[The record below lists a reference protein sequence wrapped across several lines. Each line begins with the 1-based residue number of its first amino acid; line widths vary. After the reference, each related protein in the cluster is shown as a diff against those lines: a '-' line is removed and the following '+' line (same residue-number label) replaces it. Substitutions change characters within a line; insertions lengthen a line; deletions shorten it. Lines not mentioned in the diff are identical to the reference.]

1 MVIKMSKLLEEQLKI
16 NDAKLFINGEY
27 VNASSGETFDTINPA
42 TNQKL
47 ASVASASVHDV
58 ESAIQVAQT
67 SFESGIWSK
76 MAVEERAK
84 ILCRMSDLVM
94 ARVDELALIETLDV
108 GKPIKESR
116 DFDIPR
122 AASNLRFFAEMA
134 KYIHHEHYPQSKHMS
149 YTQYAPAGVTSLI
162 IPWNLPFMQMTWKA
176 SAALAAGNT
185 VIVKPASYTP
195 LSAVMLGEIANEAGL
210 PPGVLNI
217 LTGPGSTVGTAMT
230 THPFVRR
237 ISFVG
242 ESTTGK
248 TVMRNAA
255 SQLIPVSLEL
265 GGKSA
270 NIVFD
275 DADLDEA
282 VQGSIEAIFRNQ
294 GEICLA
300 GSRLLVQET
309 VYEQFLAKLVT
320 AVKKIKVGDPLDENT
335 DMGALISTNHL
346 ETVDRYV
353 QIGLEEGAKLATGGK
368 RVEGLTD
375 GNFYEPTVLYDV
387 DNKMRVAQEE
397 IFGPVLVVI
406 PFKTEEE
413 AIQIAN
419 DSIYGLAGVVW
430 SNDLRRAHRVAD
442 QINSGLFWINCW
454 YYRDLRTP
462 FGGSKASGI
471 GREGGRHSFEFYT
484 EAKTITMK
492 L

>member
-1 MVIKMSKLLEEQLKI
+1 MSKEAVIEKMTVK
-16 NDAKLFINGEY
+16 DAKLFINGEY
-27 VNASSGETFDTINPA
+27 VDALSGQTFDTFNPA
-42 TNQKL
+42 TNEKL
-47 ASVASASVHDV
+47 ASVANGGTEDAKR
-58 ESAIQVAQT
+58 AIDAAQRA
-67 SFESGIWSK
+67 FESGIWSK
-76 MAVEERAK
+76 MPVEERSA
-84 ILCRMSDLVM
+84 ILCKMADLIM
-94 ARVDELALIETLDV
+94 EKVDELAYLETLDV

-116 DFDIPR
+116 EFDIPR
-122 AASNLRFFAEMA
+122 AAQNFRFFAEMA
-134 KYIHHEHYPQSKHMS
+134 KYMVHEHYEKHNVMS
-149 YTQYAPAGVTSLI
+149 YAKYSPAGVTSLI

-176 SAALAAGNT
+176 SAALASGNT
-185 VIVKPASYTP
+185 VLIKPASYTP

-217 LTGPGSTVGTAMT
+217 ITGPGNTVGTTMS
-230 THPFVRR
+230 THPSVRR

-242 ESTTGK
+242 ESNTGK

-255 SQLIPVSLEL
+255 ENLIPVSLEL

-270 NIVFD
+270 NIVFE

-282 VQGSIEAIFRNQ
+282 VKGSIEAIYRNQ

-300 GSRLLVQET
+300 GSRLLVQESI
-309 VYEQFLAKLVT
+309 YKQFLEKFT
-320 AVKKIKVGDPLDENT
+320 AAVRNIKVGDPLSEETN
-335 DMGALISTNHL
+335 MGALVSQSHL
-346 ETVDRYV
+346 ETVDEYV
-353 QIGLEEGAKLATGGK
+353 RIGLAEGAKLACGGK
-368 RVEGLTD
+368 RVEGLET

-430 SNDLRRAHRVAD
+430 TNDLRRAQRVA
-442 QINSGLFWINCW
+442 SGVTAGLLWINCW
-454 YYRDLRTP
+454 YIRDLRTP
-462 FGGSKASGI
+462 FGGAKASGI

>member
-1 MVIKMSKLLEEQLKI
+1 MSKKAVIEKMTVK
-16 NDAKLFINGEY
+16 DAKLFINGEY
-27 VNASSGETFDTINPA
+27 VDALSGQTFDTFNPA
-42 TNQKL
+42 TNEKL
-47 ASVASASVHDV
+47 ASVANGGTEDAKR
-58 ESAIQVAQT
+58 AIDAAQRA
-67 SFESGIWSK
+67 FESGIWSK
-76 MAVEERAK
+76 RPVEERSA
-84 ILCRMSDLVM
+84 ILCKMADLIM
-94 ARVDELALIETLDV
+94 EKVDELAYLETLDV

-116 DFDIPR
+116 EFDIPR
-122 AASNLRFFAEMA
+122 AAQNFRFFAEMA
-134 KYIHHEHYPQSKHMS
+134 KYMVHEHYEKHNVMS
-149 YTQYAPAGVTSLI
+149 YAKYSPAGVTSLI

-176 SAALAAGNT
+176 SAALASGNT
-185 VIVKPASYTP
+185 VVIKPASYTP

-217 LTGPGSTVGTAMT
+217 ITGPGNTVGTTMS
-230 THPFVRR
+230 THPSVRR

-242 ESTTGK
+242 ESNTGK

-255 SQLIPVSLEL
+255 ENLIPVSLEL

-270 NIVFD
+270 NIVFE

-282 VQGSIEAIFRNQ
+282 VKGSIEAIYRNQ

-300 GSRLLVQET
+300 GSRLLVQESI
-309 VYEQFLAKLVT
+309 YEQFLEKFT
-320 AVKKIKVGDPLDENT
+320 AEVKNIKVGDPLSEETN
-335 DMGALISTNHL
+335 MGALVSQSHL
-346 ETVDRYV
+346 ETVDEYV
-353 QIGLEEGAKLATGGK
+353 RIGLAEGAKLACGGK
-368 RVEGLTD
+368 RVEGLET

-387 DNKMRVAQEE
+387 DNNMRVAQEE

-413 AIQIAN
+413 AVQIAN

-430 SNDLRRAHRVAD
+430 TNDLRRAQRVAS
-442 QINSGLFWINCW
+442 QVTAGLLWINCW
-454 YYRDLRTP
+454 YIRDLRTP
-462 FGGSKASGI
+462 FGGAKASGI

>member
-1 MVIKMSKLLEEQLKI
+1 MNKTVEKEIKIQAS
-16 NDAKLFINGEY
+16 KLFINGEY
-27 VNASSGETFDTINPA
+27 VDSISGKSFDTFNPA

-47 ASVASASVHDV
+47 TTVASANEEDV
-58 ESAIQVAQT
+58 ERAISVAQRT
-67 SFESGIWSK
+67 FESGIWSK
-76 MAVEERAK
+76 MPVEERSK
-84 ILCRMSDLVM
+84 ILCKMSDLVM
-94 ARVDELALIETLDV
+94 ERVDELALIETLDV

-134 KYIHHEHYPQSKHMS
+134 KYVNHEHFDQSKHMS
-149 YTQYAPAGVTSLI
+149 YTKYAPAGVTSLI

-195 LSAVMLGEIANEAGL
+195 LSAVMLGEIANDAGL

-217 LTGPGSTVGTAMT
+217 LTGSGSTVGTAMT
-230 THPFVRR
+230 TNPYVRR

-242 ESTTGK
+242 ESSTGK
-248 TVMRNAA
+248 TVMRNA
-255 SQLIPVSLEL
+255 SDNLIPVSLEL

-270 NIVFD
+270 NIVFE

-282 VQGSIEAIFRNQ
+282 VAGSIEAIYRNQ

-300 GSRLLVQET
+300 GSRVLVQES
-309 VYEQFLAKLVT
+309 VYDQFLEKFVA

-335 DMGALISTNHL
+335 DMGALISKSHL
-346 ETVDRYV
+346 ATVDNYV
-353 QIGLEEGAKLATGGK
+353 QIGISEGAKLAVGGK
-368 RVEGLTD
+368 RVEGLQQ

-406 PFKTEEE
+406 PFKTEED
-413 AIQIAN
+413 AVRIAN

-430 SNDLRRAHRVAD
+430 SNDLRRAHRVAE
-442 QINSGLFWINCW
+442 QIDSGLFWINCW
-454 YYRDLRTP
+454 YHRDLRTP

>member
-1 MVIKMSKLLEEQLKI
+1 MSKEAVIEKMTVK
-16 NDAKLFINGEY
+16 DAKLFINGEY
-27 VNASSGETFDTINPA
+27 VDALSGQTFDTFNPA
-42 TNQKL
+42 TNEKL
-47 ASVASASVHDV
+47 ASVANGGTEDAKR
-58 ESAIQVAQT
+58 AIDAAQRA
-67 SFESGIWSK
+67 FESGIWSK
-76 MAVEERAK
+76 MPVEERSA
-84 ILCRMSDLVM
+84 ILCKMADLIM
-94 ARVDELALIETLDV
+94 EKVDELAYLETLDV

-116 DFDIPR
+116 EFDIPR
-122 AASNLRFFAEMA
+122 AAQNFRFFAEMA
-134 KYIHHEHYPQSKHMS
+134 KYMVHEHYEKHNVMS
-149 YTQYAPAGVTSLI
+149 YAKYSPAGVTSLI

-176 SAALAAGNT
+176 SAALASGNT
-185 VIVKPASYTP
+185 VVIKPASYTP

-217 LTGPGSTVGTAMT
+217 ITGPGNTVGTTMS
-230 THPFVRR
+230 THPSVRR

-242 ESTTGK
+242 ESNTGK

-255 SQLIPVSLEL
+255 ENLIPVSLEL

-270 NIVFD
+270 NIVFE

-282 VQGSIEAIFRNQ
+282 VKGSIEAIYRNQ

-300 GSRLLVQET
+300 GSRLLVQESI
-309 VYEQFLAKLVT
+309 YKQFLEKFT
-320 AVKKIKVGDPLDENT
+320 AAVRNIKVGDPLSEETN
-335 DMGALISTNHL
+335 MGALVSQIHL
-346 ETVDRYV
+346 ETVDEYV
-353 QIGLEEGAKLATGGK
+353 RIGLAEGAKLACGGK
-368 RVEGLTD
+368 RVEGLET

-430 SNDLRRAHRVAD
+430 TNDLRRAQRVAS
-442 QINSGLFWINCW
+442 QVTAGLLWINCW
-454 YYRDLRTP
+454 YIRDLRTP
-462 FGGSKASGI
+462 FGGAKASGI

>member
-1 MVIKMSKLLEEQLKI
+1 MSKEAVIEKMTVK
-16 NDAKLFINGEY
+16 DAKLFINGEY
-27 VNASSGETFDTINPA
+27 VDALSGQTFDTFNPA
-42 TNQKL
+42 TNEKL
-47 ASVASASVHDV
+47 ASVASGGTEDAKR
-58 ESAIQVAQT
+58 AIDAAQRA
-67 SFESGIWSK
+67 FESGVWSK
-76 MAVEERAK
+76 MPVEERSA
-84 ILCRMSDLVM
+84 ILCKMADLIM
-94 ARVDELALIETLDV
+94 EKVDELAYLETLDV

-116 DFDIPR
+116 EFDIPR
-122 AASNLRFFAEMA
+122 AAQNFRFFAEMA
-134 KYIHHEHYPQSKHMS
+134 KYMVHEHYEKHNVMS
-149 YTQYAPAGVTSLI
+149 YAKYSPAGVTSLI

-176 SAALAAGNT
+176 SAALASGNT
-185 VIVKPASYTP
+185 VVIKPASYTP

-217 LTGPGSTVGTAMT
+217 ITGPGNAVGTTMS
-230 THPFVRR
+230 THPSVRR

-242 ESTTGK
+242 ESNTGK

-255 SQLIPVSLEL
+255 ENLIPVSLEL

-270 NIVFD
+270 NIVFE

-282 VQGSIEAIFRNQ
+282 VKGSIEAIYRNQ

-300 GSRLLVQET
+300 GSRLLVQESI
-309 VYEQFLAKLVT
+309 YKQFLEKFT
-320 AVKKIKVGDPLDENT
+320 AAVRNIKVGDPLSEETN
-335 DMGALISTNHL
+335 MGALVSQSHL
-346 ETVDRYV
+346 ETVDEYV
-353 QIGLEEGAKLATGGK
+353 RIGLAEGAKLACGGK
-368 RVEGLTD
+368 RVEGLET

-430 SNDLRRAHRVAD
+430 TNDLRRAQRVA
-442 QINSGLFWINCW
+442 SGVTAGLLWINCW
-454 YYRDLRTP
+454 YIRDLRTP
-462 FGGSKASGI
+462 FGGAKASGI

>member
-1 MVIKMSKLLEEQLKI
+1 MSKEAVIEKMTVK
-16 NDAKLFINGEY
+16 DAKLFINGEY
-27 VNASSGETFDTINPA
+27 VDALSGQTFDTFNPA
-42 TNQKL
+42 TNEKL
-47 ASVASASVHDV
+47 ASVANGGTEDAKR
-58 ESAIQVAQT
+58 AIDAAQRA
-67 SFESGIWSK
+67 FESGIWSK
-76 MAVEERAK
+76 MPVEERSA
-84 ILCRMSDLVM
+84 ILCKMADLIM
-94 ARVDELALIETLDV
+94 EKVDELAYLETLDV

-116 DFDIPR
+116 EFDIPR
-122 AASNLRFFAEMA
+122 AAQNFRFFAEMA
-134 KYIHHEHYPQSKHMS
+134 KYMVHEHYEKHNVMS
-149 YTQYAPAGVTSLI
+149 YAKYSPAGVTSLI

-176 SAALAAGNT
+176 SAALASGNT
-185 VIVKPASYTP
+185 VVIKPASYTP

-217 LTGPGSTVGTAMT
+217 ITGPGNTVGATMS
-230 THPFVRR
+230 THPSVRR

-242 ESTTGK
+242 ESNTGK

-255 SQLIPVSLEL
+255 ENLIPVSLEL

-270 NIVFD
+270 NIVFE

-282 VQGSIEAIFRNQ
+282 VKGSIEAIYRNQ

-300 GSRLLVQET
+300 GSRLLVQESI
-309 VYEQFLAKLVT
+309 YKQFLEKFT
-320 AVKKIKVGDPLDENT
+320 AEVRKIKVGDPLSEETN
-335 DMGALISTNHL
+335 MGALVSQSHL
-346 ETVDRYV
+346 ETVDEYV
-353 QIGLEEGAKLATGGK
+353 RIGLAEGAKLACGGK
-368 RVEGLTD
+368 RVEGLET

-430 SNDLRRAHRVAD
+430 TNDLRRAQRVA
-442 QINSGLFWINCW
+442 SGVTAGLLWINCW
-454 YYRDLRTP
+454 YIRDLRTP
-462 FGGSKASGI
+462 FGGAKASGI
-471 GREGGRHSFEFYT
+471 GREGGRHSFKFYT

>member
-1 MVIKMSKLLEEQLKI
+1 MSQIQQQVIK
-16 NDAKLFINGEY
+16 DAKLFINGEY
-27 VNASSGETFDTINPA
+27 KDAISGESFDTIDPS
-42 TNQKL
+42 TNRKL
-47 ASVASASVHDV
+47 ASVAKANEQDARH
-58 ESAIQVAQT
+58 AIEVAQAT
-67 SFESGIWSK
+67 FESGIWSE
-76 MAVEERAK
+76 MPVAERSR
-84 ILCRMSDLVM
+84 ILCRMSDIILE
-94 ARVDELALIETLDV
+94 RVDELALVETLDV

-116 DFDIPR
+116 GFDIPR
-122 AASNLRFFAEMA
+122 AAANLRFFAEMA
-134 KYIHHEHYPQSKHMS
+134 NYINHEHYDQSKYMS
-149 YTQYAPAGVTSLI
+149 YTKYAPAGVTSLI

-176 SAALAAGNT
+176 SAAMAAGNT
-185 VIVKPASYTP
+185 VVVKPASYTP
-195 LSAVMLGEIANEAGL
+195 LSAVMLGDIANEAGL

-217 LTGPGSTVGTAMT
+217 ITGPGGTVGTSMT
-230 THPFVRR
+230 THPNVRR

-248 TVMRNAA
+248 TVMQNAA
-255 SQLIPVSLEL
+255 TQLIPVSLEL

-270 NIVFD
+270 NIVFE

-282 VQGSIEAIFRNQ
+282 VAGSIEAIYRNQ

-300 GSRLLVQET
+300 GSRLLVQES
-309 VYEQFLAKLVT
+309 VYDLFLEKFVEQAKKL
-320 AVKKIKVGDPLDENT
+320 KVGNPLHEDT
-335 DMGALISTNHL
+335 DMGALVSKSHL
-346 ETVDRYV
+346 ETVDEYV
-353 QIGLEEGAKLATGGK
+353 HIGIAEGAKLATGGK
-368 RVEGLTD
+368 RVAGLEE

-413 AIQIAN
+413 AIRIAN

-430 SNDLRRAHRVAD
+430 TNDLRRAHRVAARV
-442 QINSGLFWINCW
+442 NAGLLWINCW

>member
-1 MVIKMSKLLEEQLKI
+1 MYQNIVKKPMVK
-16 NDAKLFINGEY
+16 NAKLFINGEY
-27 VNASSGETFDTINPA
+27 VESESRKTFDSINPA

-47 ASVASASVHDV
+47 ATVANGTEHDAKR
-58 ESAIQVAQT
+58 AIEVAGRTFQ
-67 SFESGIWSK
+67 SGVWSN
-76 MAVEERAK
+76 MPVEERSR
-84 ILCRMSDLVM
+84 ILCNMSDLIM
-94 ARVDELALIETLDV
+94 KNVDELAYVETLDV

-122 AASNLRFFAEMA
+122 AAANFRFFAEMA
-134 KYIHHEHYPQSKHMS
+134 KYMVHEHYDMSKHMS
-149 YTQYAPAGVTSLI
+149 YTQYTPAGVTSLI

-185 VIVKPASYTP
+185 IVIKTASYTP

-217 LTGPGSTVGTAMT
+217 ITGPGSTVGTTMS

-237 ISFVG
+237 LAFVG
-242 ESTTGK
+242 ETETGK
-248 TVMRNAA
+248 TVMENA
-255 SQLIPVSLEL
+255 SKSLIPVSLEL

-270 NIVFD
+270 NIVFE

-282 VQGSIEAIFRNQ
+282 VEGSKEATFRNQ

-300 GSRLLVQET
+300 GSRILVQES
-309 VYEQFLAKLVT
+309 VYDQFLDKFVE
-320 AVKKIKVGDPLDENT
+320 AVKKIKVGDPTDEST
-335 DMGALISTNHL
+335 DMGALVSKSHL
-346 ETVDRYV
+346 ETVDHYV
-353 QIGLEEGAKLATGGK
+353 QIGMSEGAKLAYGGK
-368 RVEGLTD
+368 RVEGLEE
-375 GNFYEPTVLYDV
+375 GNFYMPTVLYDV
-387 DNKMRVAQEE
+387 NNKMRVAQEE
-397 IFGPVLVVI
+397 IFGPVPVII

-430 SNDLRRAHRVAD
+430 TNDLRRAQRVSAS
-442 QINSGLFWINCW
+442 IHSGLLWINCW
-454 YYRDLRTP
+454 YVRDLRTP
-462 FGGSKASGI
+462 FGGAKASGI

-492 L
+492 K

>member
-1 MVIKMSKLLEEQLKI
+1 MSKEAVIEKMTVK
-16 NDAKLFINGEY
+16 DAKLFINGEY
-27 VNASSGETFDTINPA
+27 VDALSGQTFDTFNPA
-42 TNQKL
+42 TNEKL
-47 ASVASASVHDV
+47 ASVANGGTEDAKR
-58 ESAIQVAQT
+58 AIDAAQRA
-67 SFESGIWSK
+67 FESGIWSK
-76 MAVEERAK
+76 MPVEERSA
-84 ILCRMSDLVM
+84 ILCKMADLIM
-94 ARVDELALIETLDV
+94 EKVDELAYLETLDV

-116 DFDIPR
+116 EFDIPR
-122 AASNLRFFAEMA
+122 AAQNFRFFAEMA
-134 KYIHHEHYPQSKHMS
+134 KYMVHEHYETHNVMS
-149 YTQYAPAGVTSLI
+149 YAKYSPAGVTSLI

-176 SAALAAGNT
+176 SAALASGNT
-185 VIVKPASYTP
+185 VVIKPASYTP

-217 LTGPGSTVGTAMT
+217 ITGPGNTVGTTMS
-230 THPFVRR
+230 THPSVRR

-242 ESTTGK
+242 ESNTGK

-255 SQLIPVSLEL
+255 ENLIPVSLEL

-270 NIVFD
+270 NIVFE

-282 VQGSIEAIFRNQ
+282 VKGSIEAIYRNQ

-300 GSRLLVQET
+300 GSRLLVQESI
-309 VYEQFLAKLVT
+309 YKQFLEKFT
-320 AVKKIKVGDPLDENT
+320 AEVKNIKVGDPLSEETN
-335 DMGALISTNHL
+335 MGALVSQSHL
-346 ETVDRYV
+346 ETVDEYV
-353 QIGLEEGAKLATGGK
+353 RIGLAEGAKLACGGK
-368 RVEGLTD
+368 RVEGLET

-430 SNDLRRAHRVAD
+430 TNDLRRAQRVA
-442 QINSGLFWINCW
+442 SGVTAGLLWINCW
-454 YYRDLRTP
+454 YIRDLRTP
-462 FGGSKASGI
+462 FGGAKASGI

>member
-1 MVIKMSKLLEEQLKI
+1 MSKEAVIEKMTVK
-16 NDAKLFINGEY
+16 DAKLFINGEY
-27 VNASSGETFDTINPA
+27 VDALSGQTFDTFNPA
-42 TNQKL
+42 TNEKL
-47 ASVASASVHDV
+47 ASVANGGTEDAKR
-58 ESAIQVAQT
+58 AIDAAQRA
-67 SFESGIWSK
+67 FESGIWSK
-76 MAVEERAK
+76 MPVEERSA
-84 ILCRMSDLVM
+84 ILCKMADLIM
-94 ARVDELALIETLDV
+94 EKVDELAYLETLDV

-116 DFDIPR
+116 EFDIPR
-122 AASNLRFFAEMA
+122 AAQNFRFFAEMA
-134 KYIHHEHYPQSKHMS
+134 KYMVHEHYEKHNVMS
-149 YTQYAPAGVTSLI
+149 YAKYSPAGVTSLI

-176 SAALAAGNT
+176 SAALASGNT
-185 VIVKPASYTP
+185 VVIKPASYTP

-217 LTGPGSTVGTAMT
+217 ITGPGNTVGTTMS
-230 THPFVRR
+230 THPSVRR

-242 ESTTGK
+242 ESNTGK

-255 SQLIPVSLEL
+255 ENLIPVSLEL

-270 NIVFD
+270 NIVFE

-282 VQGSIEAIFRNQ
+282 VKGSIEAIYRNQ

-300 GSRLLVQET
+300 GSRLLVQESI
-309 VYEQFLAKLVT
+309 YKQFLEKFT
-320 AVKKIKVGDPLDENT
+320 AAVRNIKVGDPLSEETN
-335 DMGALISTNHL
+335 MGALVSQSHF
-346 ETVDRYV
+346 ETVDEYV
-353 QIGLEEGAKLATGGK
+353 RIGLAEGAKLACGGK
-368 RVEGLTD
+368 RVEGLET

-430 SNDLRRAHRVAD
+430 TNDLRRAQRVA
-442 QINSGLFWINCW
+442 SGVTAGLLWINCW
-454 YYRDLRTP
+454 YIRDLRTP
-462 FGGSKASGI
+462 FGGAKASGI

>member
-1 MVIKMSKLLEEQLKI
+1 MNKVAQDYTKSVK
-16 NDAKLFINGEY
+16 DAKLFINGEY
-27 VNASSGETFDTINPA
+27 IDAISGETFDTIDPA

-47 ASVASASVHDV
+47 ANVANAGVEDV
-58 ESAIQVAQT
+58 EKAINIAQRT
-67 SFESGIWSK
+67 FESGVWSE
-76 MAVEERAK
+76 MSVDDRCK
-84 ILCRMSDLVM
+84 ILCKMSDLVM
-94 ARVDELALIETLDV
+94 ERVEELAVVETLDV

-116 DFDIPR
+116 GFDIPR

-134 KYIHHEHYPQSKHMS
+134 KYVHHEHYEQAKHMS
-149 YTQYAPAGVTSLI
+149 YTKYAPAGVTSLI

-176 SAALAAGNT
+176 SAALAAGNS

-217 LTGPGSTVGTAMT
+217 ITGPGGSVGTAMT
-230 THPFVRR
+230 THPYVRR
-237 ISFVG
+237 VSFVG
-242 ESTTGK
+242 ETTTGK
-248 TVMRNAA
+248 TVMKNA
-255 SQLIPVSLEL
+255 SENLIPVSLEL

-270 NIVFD
+270 NIVFE

-282 VQGSIEAIFRNQ
+282 VKGSIEAIFRNQ

-300 GSRLLVQET
+300 GSRLLVQES
-309 VYEQFLAKLVT
+309 VYDLFLEKFTA
-320 AVKKIKVGDPLDENT
+320 AVKKIKVGNPLDEET
-335 DMGALISTNHL
+335 DMGALVSKSHL
-346 ETVDRYV
+346 ETVDNYV
-353 QIGLEEGAKLATGGK
+353 QIGLSEGAKLAIGGK
-368 RVEGLTD
+368 RIPELGA

-406 PFKTEEE
+406 PFKTEED
-413 AIQIAN
+413 AIRIAN

-430 SNDLRRAHRVAD
+430 TNNLQRAHRVAAK
-442 QINSGLFWINCW
+442 INSGLLWINCW

-462 FGGSKASGI
+462 FGGSKASGV

-484 EAKTITMK
+484 EAKTITLK

>member
-1 MVIKMSKLLEEQLKI
+1 MSQALEKQIAIK
-16 NDAKLFINGEY
+16 DAKLFINGEY
-27 VNASSGETFDTINPA
+27 VNAISGETFDTFNPS
-42 TNQKL
+42 TNQRL
-47 ASVASASVHDV
+47 ATVASANEQDV
-58 ESAIQVAQT
+58 EMAVQVAQGT
-67 SFESGIWSK
+67 FESGIWSK
-76 MAVEERAK
+76 MPVEERSK

-94 ARVDELALIETLDV
+94 ERVDELALIETVDV

-122 AASNLRFFAEMA
+122 AAANLRFFAEMA
-134 KYIHHEHYPQSKHMS
+134 KYINHEHYDQSKHMS
-149 YTQYAPAGVTSLI
+149 YSKYAPAGVTSLI
-162 IPWNLPFMQMTWKA
+162 IPWNLPFMQMTWKV

-210 PPGVLNI
+210 PPGALNI
-217 LTGPGSTVGTAMT
+217 LTGPGGTVGTAMT
-230 THPFVRR
+230 THPYVRR

-242 ESTTGK
+242 ESETGK
-248 TVMRNAA
+248 TVMKNAA
-255 SQLIPVSLEL
+255 ANLIPVSLEL

-270 NIVFD
+270 NIIFE

-282 VQGSIEAIFRNQ
+282 VAGSIEAIFRNQ

-300 GSRLLVQET
+300 GSRLLVQES
-309 VYEQFLAKLVT
+309 VYDKFIEKFVD
-320 AVKKIKVGDPLDENT
+320 AVKKIKVGDPLDEST
-335 DMGALISTNHL
+335 DMGALISKKHL
-346 ETVDRYV
+346 ETVENYV
-353 QIGLEEGAKLATGGK
+353 QIGISEGAKIAVGGK
-368 RVEGLTD
+368 RVEGLSQ
-375 GNFYEPTVLYDV
+375 GNFYEPTVLFDV
-387 DNKMRVAQEE
+387 NNKMRVAQEE
-397 IFGPVLVVI
+397 IFGPVLAVI
-406 PFKTEEE
+406 PFKTEEQ

-430 SNDLRRAHRVAD
+430 TNDLRRGHRVAA
-442 QINSGLFWINCW
+442 QVNSGLFWINCW

>member
-1 MVIKMSKLLEEQLKI
+1 MSKEAVIEKMTVK
-16 NDAKLFINGEY
+16 DAKLFINGEY
-27 VNASSGETFDTINPA
+27 VDALSGQTFDTFNPA
-42 TNQKL
+42 TNEKL
-47 ASVASASVHDV
+47 ASVANGGTEDAKR
-58 ESAIQVAQT
+58 AIDAAQRA
-67 SFESGIWSK
+67 FESGIWSN
-76 MAVEERAK
+76 MPVEERSA
-84 ILCRMSDLVM
+84 ILCKMADLIM
-94 ARVDELALIETLDV
+94 EKVDELAYLETLDV

-116 DFDIPR
+116 EFDIPR
-122 AASNLRFFAEMA
+122 AAQNFRFFAEMA
-134 KYIHHEHYPQSKHMS
+134 KYMVHEHYEKHNVMS
-149 YTQYAPAGVTSLI
+149 YAKYSPAGVTSLI

-176 SAALAAGNT
+176 SAALASGNT
-185 VIVKPASYTP
+185 VVIKPASYTP

-217 LTGPGSTVGTAMT
+217 ITGPGNTVGTTMS
-230 THPFVRR
+230 THPSVRR

-242 ESTTGK
+242 ESNTGK

-255 SQLIPVSLEL
+255 ENLIPVSLEL

-270 NIVFD
+270 NIVFE

-282 VQGSIEAIFRNQ
+282 VKGSIEAIYRNQ

-300 GSRLLVQET
+300 GSRLLVQESI
-309 VYEQFLAKLVT
+309 YKQFLEKFT
-320 AVKKIKVGDPLDENT
+320 AEVKNIKVGDPLSEETN
-335 DMGALISTNHL
+335 MGALVSQSHL
-346 ETVDRYV
+346 ETVDEYV
-353 QIGLEEGAKLATGGK
+353 RIGLAEGAKLACGGK
-368 RVEGLTD
+368 RVEGLET

-430 SNDLRRAHRVAD
+430 TNDLRRAQRVA
-442 QINSGLFWINCW
+442 SGVTAGLLWINCW
-454 YYRDLRTP
+454 YIRDLRTP
-462 FGGSKASGI
+462 FGGAKASGI

>member
-1 MVIKMSKLLEEQLKI
+1 MSKEAVIEKMTVK
-16 NDAKLFINGEY
+16 DAKLFINGEY
-27 VNASSGETFDTINPA
+27 VDALSGQTFDTFNPA
-42 TNQKL
+42 TNEKL
-47 ASVASASVHDV
+47 ASVANGGTEDAKR
-58 ESAIQVAQT
+58 AIDAAQRA
-67 SFESGIWSK
+67 FESGIWSK
-76 MAVEERAK
+76 MPVEERSA
-84 ILCRMSDLVM
+84 ILCKMADLIM
-94 ARVDELALIETLDV
+94 EKVDELAYLETLDV

-116 DFDIPR
+116 EFDIPR
-122 AASNLRFFAEMA
+122 AAQNFRFFAEMA
-134 KYIHHEHYPQSKHMS
+134 KYMVHEHYEKHNVMS
-149 YTQYAPAGVTSLI
+149 YAKYSPAGVTSLI
-162 IPWNLPFMQMTWKA
+162 IPWNLPFMQMTWKT
-176 SAALAAGNT
+176 SAALASGNT
-185 VIVKPASYTP
+185 VVIKPASYTP

-217 LTGPGSTVGTAMT
+217 ITGPGNTVGTTMS
-230 THPFVRR
+230 THPSVRR

-242 ESTTGK
+242 ESNTGK

-255 SQLIPVSLEL
+255 ENLIPVSLEL

-270 NIVFD
+270 NIVFE

-282 VQGSIEAIFRNQ
+282 VKGSIEAIYRNQ

-300 GSRLLVQET
+300 GSRLLVQESI
-309 VYEQFLAKLVT
+309 YKQFLEKFT
-320 AVKKIKVGDPLDENT
+320 AEVKNIKVGDPLSEETN
-335 DMGALISTNHL
+335 MGALVSQSHL
-346 ETVDRYV
+346 ETVDEYV
-353 QIGLEEGAKLATGGK
+353 RIGLAEGAKLACGGK
-368 RVEGLTD
+368 RVEGLET

-397 IFGPVLVVI
+397 IFGPILVVI

-430 SNDLRRAHRVAD
+430 TNDLRRAQRVA
-442 QINSGLFWINCW
+442 SGVTAGLLWINCW
-454 YYRDLRTP
+454 YIRDLRTP
-462 FGGSKASGI
+462 FGGAKASGI

>member
-1 MVIKMSKLLEEQLKI
+1 MSKEAVIEKMTVK
-16 NDAKLFINGEY
+16 DAKLFINGEY
-27 VNASSGETFDTINPA
+27 VDALSGQTFDTFNPA
-42 TNQKL
+42 TNEKL
-47 ASVASASVHDV
+47 ASVANGGTEDAKR
-58 ESAIQVAQT
+58 AIDAAQRA
-67 SFESGIWSK
+67 FESGIWSK
-76 MAVEERAK
+76 MPVEERSA
-84 ILCRMSDLVM
+84 ILCKMADLIM
-94 ARVDELALIETLDV
+94 EKVDELAYLETLDV

-116 DFDIPR
+116 EFDIPR
-122 AASNLRFFAEMA
+122 AAQNFRFFAEMA
-134 KYIHHEHYPQSKHMS
+134 KYMVHEHYEKHNVMS
-149 YTQYAPAGVTSLI
+149 YAKYSPAGVTSLI

-176 SAALAAGNT
+176 SAALASGNT
-185 VIVKPASYTP
+185 VVIKPASYTP

-217 LTGPGSTVGTAMT
+217 ITGPGNTVGTTMS
-230 THPFVRR
+230 THPSVRR

-242 ESTTGK
+242 ESNTGK

-255 SQLIPVSLEL
+255 ENLIPVSLEL

-270 NIVFD
+270 NIVFE

-282 VQGSIEAIFRNQ
+282 VKGSIEAIYRNQ

-300 GSRLLVQET
+300 GSRLLVQESI
-309 VYEQFLAKLVT
+309 YKQFHEKFT
-320 AVKKIKVGDPLDENT
+320 AAVRNIKVGDPLSEETN
-335 DMGALISTNHL
+335 MGALVSQSHL
-346 ETVDRYV
+346 ETVDEYV
-353 QIGLEEGAKLATGGK
+353 RIGLAEGAKLACGGK
-368 RVEGLTD
+368 RVEGLET

-430 SNDLRRAHRVAD
+430 TNDLRRAQRVA
-442 QINSGLFWINCW
+442 SGVTAGLLWINCW
-454 YYRDLRTP
+454 YIRDLRTP
-462 FGGSKASGI
+462 FGGAKASGI

>member
-1 MVIKMSKLLEEQLKI
+1 MYQNIVEKPMVK
-16 NDAKLFINGEY
+16 NAKLFINGEY
-27 VNASSGETFDTINPA
+27 VESESRKTFDSLNPA

-47 ASVASASVHDV
+47 ATVANGTEHDAKR
-58 ESAIQVAQT
+58 AIEVAGRTFQ
-67 SFESGIWSK
+67 SGVWSN
-76 MAVEERAK
+76 MPVEERSR
-84 ILCRMSDLVM
+84 ILCNMSDLIM
-94 ARVDELALIETLDV
+94 KKVDELAYVETLDV

-122 AASNLRFFAEMA
+122 AAANFRFFAEMA
-134 KYIHHEHYPQSKHMS
+134 KYMVHEHYDMSKHMS

-185 VIVKPASYTP
+185 IVIKPASYTP

-217 LTGPGSTVGTAMT
+217 ITGPGSTVGTTMS

-237 ISFVG
+237 LAFVG
-242 ESTTGK
+242 ETETGK
-248 TVMRNAA
+248 TVMENA
-255 SQLIPVSLEL
+255 SKSLIPVSLEL

-270 NIVFD
+270 NIVFE

-282 VQGSIEAIFRNQ
+282 VEGSKEAIFRNQ

-300 GSRLLVQET
+300 GSRILVQES
-309 VYEQFLAKLVT
+309 VYDQFLDKFVE
-320 AVKKIKVGDPLDENT
+320 AVKKIKVGDPTDEST
-335 DMGALISTNHL
+335 DMGALVSKSHL
-346 ETVDRYV
+346 ETVDHYV
-353 QIGLEEGAKLATGGK
+353 QIGMSEGAKLAYGGK
-368 RVEGLTD
+368 RVEGLEE
-375 GNFYEPTVLYDV
+375 GNFYMPTVLYDV
-387 DNKMRVAQEE
+387 NNKMRVAQEE
-397 IFGPVLVVI
+397 IFGPVPVII

-430 SNDLRRAHRVAD
+430 TNDLRRAQRVSSSI
-442 QINSGLFWINCW
+442 QSGLLWINCW
-454 YYRDLRTP
+454 YVRDLRTP
-462 FGGSKASGI
+462 FGGAKASGI

-492 L
+492 K

>member
-1 MVIKMSKLLEEQLKI
+1 MSTEAVIEKMTVK
-16 NDAKLFINGEY
+16 DAKLFINGEY
-27 VNASSGETFDTINPA
+27 VDALSGQTFDTFNPA
-42 TNQKL
+42 TNEKL
-47 ASVASASVHDV
+47 ASVANGGTEDAKR
-58 ESAIQVAQT
+58 AIDAAQRA
-67 SFESGIWSK
+67 FESGIWSK
-76 MAVEERAK
+76 MPVEERSA
-84 ILCRMSDLVM
+84 ILCKMADLIM
-94 ARVDELALIETLDV
+94 EKVDELAYLETLDV

-116 DFDIPR
+116 EFDIPR
-122 AASNLRFFAEMA
+122 AAQNFRFFAEMA
-134 KYIHHEHYPQSKHMS
+134 KYMVHEHYEKHNVMS
-149 YTQYAPAGVTSLI
+149 YAKYSPAGVISLI

-176 SAALAAGNT
+176 SAALASGNT
-185 VIVKPASYTP
+185 VVIKPASYTP

-217 LTGPGSTVGTAMT
+217 ITGPGNTVGTTMS
-230 THPFVRR
+230 THPSVRR

-242 ESTTGK
+242 ESNTGK

-255 SQLIPVSLEL
+255 ENLIPVSLEL

-270 NIVFD
+270 NIVFE

-282 VQGSIEAIFRNQ
+282 VKGSIEAIYRNQ

-300 GSRLLVQET
+300 GSRLLVQESI
-309 VYEQFLAKLVT
+309 YKQFLEKFT
-320 AVKKIKVGDPLDENT
+320 AEVRKIKVGDPLSEETN
-335 DMGALISTNHL
+335 MGALVSQSHL
-346 ETVDRYV
+346 ETVDEYV
-353 QIGLEEGAKLATGGK
+353 RIGLAEGAKLACGGK
-368 RVEGLTD
+368 RVEGLET
-375 GNFYEPTVLYDV
+375 GNFYEPTVLYDA

-430 SNDLRRAHRVAD
+430 TNDLRRAQRVA
-442 QINSGLFWINCW
+442 SRVTAGLLWINCW
-454 YYRDLRTP
+454 YIRDLRTP
-462 FGGSKASGI
+462 FGGAKASGI